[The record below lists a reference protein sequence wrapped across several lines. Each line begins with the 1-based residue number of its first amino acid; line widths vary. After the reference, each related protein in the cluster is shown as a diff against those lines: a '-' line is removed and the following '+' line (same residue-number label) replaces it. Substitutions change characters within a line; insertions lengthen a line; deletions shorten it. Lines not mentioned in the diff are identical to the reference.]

1 MTSYVREMGSGLH
14 FASVV
19 SKVQL
24 CPKTA
29 LPASQEDLE
38 CGVVG
43 TVADLCDARKKHPF
57 SLGKIDVL
65 PVSKLS
71 CPGY

>member
-1 MTSYVREMGSGLH
+1 MDSGLH
-14 FASVV
+14 FAFVV
-19 SKVQL
+19 SKVQR

-29 LPASQEDLE
+29 LPASLEDSE

-43 TVADLCDARKKHPF
+43 TVADLFDARKKHPS
-57 SLGKIDVL
+57 SLGKIVVL